1 MSPPGANRS
10 ALFPDLIVMTDTER
24 NSHPQPRPPEEYTID
39 DLARTAGTTVRNVR
53 AYQDKGILPPPE
65 RRGRTGIYTDAH
77 LARLRV
83 IGQLLARGYSIANIS
98 ELIAAWESGHDLRQ
112 LLGLENAI
120 TTPWSDDTPAY
131 HDALDLLQQF
141 GPTVTQDEIL
151 QAARLGMIEFTQ
163 EETRFR
169 VPSPRLLNAGIQLV
183 QEGLPLGELLSIIE
197 GVRNNVEFVADELVK
212 LVVRLVFDP
221 YGKDRLPPPEDIE
234 RLTSLVWRL
243 RPIADIAVAAEV
255 GRAMEK
261 AINDH
266 LTARLAAVM
275 AHMKEEKSS

>member
-1 MSPPGANRS
+1 
-10 ALFPDLIVMTDTER
+10 MTDTEN
-24 NSHPQPRPPEEYTID
+24 NSYPHPRPPEEYTID

-83 IGQLLARGYSIANIS
+83 IGQLLSRGYSIANIS

-120 TTPWSDDTPAY
+120 TTPWSDDTPTY
-131 HDALDLLQQF
+131 YDILQLLKDF
-141 GPTVTQDEIL
+141 GPSVTQDEIL
-151 QAARLGMIEFTQ
+151 HAARLGMIEITPDDS
-163 EETRFR
+163 RLR

-197 GVRNNVEFVADELVK
+197 GVRDNVEYVADELVK
-212 LVVRLVFDP
+212 LIVRLVFDP
-221 YGKDRLPPPEDIE
+221 YGKDRLPPPEDVE
-234 RLTSLVWRL
+234 KLTNLVWRL
-243 RPIADIAVAAEV
+243 RPIADIAIAAEV

-266 LTARLAAVM
+266 LSERLVAVM
-275 AHMKEEKSS
+275 THMREEKK

>member
-1 MSPPGANRS
+1 
-10 ALFPDLIVMTDTER
+10 MTDSEN
-24 NSHPQPRPPEEYTID
+24 NSYPQPLPPEEYTID
-39 DLARTAGTTVRNVR
+39 DLARAAGTTVRNVR

-65 RRGRTGIYTDAH
+65 RRGRTGIYTGAH

-98 ELIAAWESGHDLRQ
+98 ELIAAWEKGHDLRQ
-112 LLGLENAI
+112 LLGLESAI
-120 TTPWSDDTPAY
+120 TSPWSDDTPTY
-131 HDALDLLQQF
+131 YDALELIQKF
-141 GPTVTQDEIL
+141 GPKVTQEEIL
-151 QAARLGMIEFTQ
+151 QATRLGMIELTQ
-163 EETRFR
+163 EDTRFR

-183 QEGLPLGELLSIIE
+183 GEGLPLGELLDIIE

-221 YGKDRLPPPEDIE
+221 YGKDKLPPPEDVE
-234 RLTSLVWRL
+234 RLTNLIWRL
-243 RPIADIAVAAEV
+243 RPIADIAIAAEV

-266 LTARLAAVM
+266 LSERLVAVM
-275 AHMKEEKSS
+275 THMKDEQR